1 MTSTFYPTALRATGT
16 GWTLGVGRLGGICGP
31 FIGALLLSLQWSTN
45 DLLVA
50 AAIPAGIAALGII
63 GFWRLNRTTAI
74 PVTN

>member
-1 MTSTFYPTALRATGT
+1 VVDEL
-16 GWTLGVGRLGGICGP
+16 
-31 FIGALLLSLQWSTN
+31 
-45 DLLVA
+45 A